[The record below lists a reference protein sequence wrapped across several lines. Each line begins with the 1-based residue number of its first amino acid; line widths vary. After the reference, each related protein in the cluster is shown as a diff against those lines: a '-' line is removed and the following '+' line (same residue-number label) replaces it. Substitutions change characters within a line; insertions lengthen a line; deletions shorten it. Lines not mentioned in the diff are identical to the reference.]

1 MTYRAAVRISSDPM
15 TAAGDFEPTTIDSET
30 GSGLTIDIKSA
41 TLGGEQPKK
50 IWVNL
55 ALASILTLTPV
66 NILGPIDIFGRRRGT
81 ASATIYDWLELEED
95 MEDGL
100 LFPGGLII
108 PNPERKI
115 LFQKVL
121 RLEGLEKR
129 KPYLNF

>member
-15 TAAGDFEPTTIDSET
+15 TAAGNFEPTTIDSESSS
-30 GSGLTIDIKSA
+30 GSTIHIKSE

-66 NILGPIDIFGRRRGT
+66 NILGPMDIYGRRRGI

-95 MEDGL
+95 MDGGL

-108 PNPERKI
+108 PKPERKI